1 MLIIV
6 WADDAGKEEFK
17 RKKIGDQAEVIFIEN
32 ISETAGY
39 SGAEGIFLLKEYSGK
54 NEDYKVLP
62 AVPVFINSVVHT
74 LKELILPENFSRVNG
89 WPGFLN
95 SGSWEIVTNNETGV
109 KDLFNRLNWNYIRV
123 ADEAGLVSAR
133 IISMI
138 INEAYFA
145 TGENVSSKDQ
155 IDLAMKLGTNYP
167 YGPFEWSKKIG
178 LHRIYS
184 LLKKMGETDS
194 RYTIAPAMKTELF
207 NN

>member
-17 RKKIGDQAEVIFIEN
+17 RKKISDRAEVVFIEN
-32 ISETAGY
+32 ISETANY
-39 SGAEGIFLLKEYSGK
+39 IDAAGIFLLKETSGK
-54 NEDYKVLP
+54 GDDYKALP
-62 AVPVFINSVVHT
+62 EVPVFINSVVHT
-74 LKELILPENFSRVNG
+74 LKELNLPENFSRVNG
-89 WPGFLN
+89 WPGFSN
-95 SGSWEIVTNNETGV
+95 SGTWELATNNESVV
-109 KDLFNRLNWNYIRV
+109 KELFNRLNWNYIPV

-138 INEAYFA
+138 INEGYFA
-145 TGENVSSKDQ
+145 MGENVSSKDE

-178 LHRIYS
+178 LHRIYN
-184 LLKKMGETDS
+184 LLKKLSETDS
-194 RYTIAPAMKTELF
+194 RYAIAPAMKTELF